1 MNNCYNC
8 KYCHWAHPALYN
20 RKSNYLC
27 YKQDEWI
34 YHMEK
39 ECPLFKKSLK
49 AFFFGDQTP
58 KKNKKLVGGC
68 VK

>member
-8 KYCHWAHPALYN
+8 KHCYVAYRVPY
-20 RKSNYLC
+20 RKTDYFC
-27 YKQDEWI
+27 YEQDSWI

-58 KKNKKLVGGC
+58 KKKGKLVGGC